1 MVETIA
7 LPQPIGNE
15 IASVT
20 NFRIR
25 WQKTDI
31 KPKGLVALQTKKGR
45 RFVVKRLPFV
55 HTAMWVSHT
64 VFRSDCFQRV
74 VPAMI
79 FVETFALPQPIGN
92 EIASVTNFRIRWQK
106 TDKKQKLLVTL
117 QTKRQT
123 FCCQTS
129 ALCTH
134 CNTLLHTVFI
144 SECFQLVVPAMIFVE
159 MFALPQPIGNE
170 IASVTNFRIR
180 WQKSYKKQKGLPAL
194 QTKKGRRFVVKRLPC
209 VHTAMW
215 ICTSVCT
222 LVVNVVQ
229 GDNQR
234 NEERNVPFVGFQF
247 ESVGDESY
255 LPSYSAYDVAV
266 AQYL

>member
-7 LPQPIGNE
+7 LPQPIGND

-79 FVETFALPQPIGN
+79 FVETFALPQLFDGDVCFGN
-92 EIASVTNFRIRWQK
+92 EFLDTVAKNRQK
-106 TDKKQKLLVTL
+106 AKTACYFANNKADVLL
-117 QTKRQT
+117 
-123 FCCQTS
+123 
-129 ALCTH
+129 
-134 CNTLLHTVFI
+134 
-144 SECFQLVVPAMIFVE
+144 
-159 MFALPQPIGNE
+159 
-170 IASVTNFRIR
+170 
-180 WQKSYKKQKGLPAL
+180 
-194 QTKKGRRFVVKRLPC
+194 
-209 VHTAMW
+209 
-215 ICTSVCT
+215 
-222 LVVNVVQ
+222 
-229 GDNQR
+229 
-234 NEERNVPFVGFQF
+234 
-247 ESVGDESY
+247 
-255 LPSYSAYDVAV
+255 
-266 AQYL
+266 

>member
-1 MVETIA
+1 MTAIFV
-7 LPQPIGNE
+7 L
-15 IASVT
+15 VT
-20 NFRIR
+20 NFWIR

-31 KPKGLVALQTKKGR
+31 KPKGLPALQTKKGR
-45 RFVVKRLPFV
+45 RFVVKLLPFV
-55 HTAMWVSHT
+55 HTAMWVLHT
-64 VFRSDCFQRV
+64 VFISECFQLV

-106 TDKKQKLLVTL
+106 TDKKQK
-117 QTKRQT
+117 
-123 FCCQTS
+123 
-129 ALCTH
+129 
-134 CNTLLHTVFI
+134 
-144 SECFQLVVPAMIFVE
+144 
-159 MFALPQPIGNE
+159 
-170 IASVTNFRIR
+170 
-180 WQKSYKKQKGLPAL
+180 GLPAL
-194 QTKKGRRFVVKRLPC
+194 QTKKSRRFVVKRLPC

>member
-1 MVETIA
+1 
-7 LPQPIGNE
+7 
-15 IASVT
+15 
-20 NFRIR
+20 
-25 WQKTDI
+25 
-31 KPKGLVALQTKKGR
+31 
-45 RFVVKRLPFV
+45 
-55 HTAMWVSHT
+55 MWV
-64 VFRSDCFQRV
+64 
-74 VPAMI
+74 
-79 FVETFALPQPIGN
+79 
-92 EIASVTNFRIRWQK
+92 
-106 TDKKQKLLVTL
+106 
-117 QTKRQT
+117 
-123 FCCQTS
+123 
-129 ALCTH
+129 
-134 CNTLLHTVFI
+134 LHTVFI

-159 MFALPQPIGNE
+159 MFALPQLPDGNICFGNE
-170 IASVTNFRIR
+170 FSDTVA
-180 WQKSYKKQKGLPAL
+180 KKQTKSKKGLL
-194 QTKKGRRFVVKRLPC
+194 LCKQKGRRFVVKRLPF